1 MLKHWFL
8 FAMAGLSG
16 LLYGID
22 IGVIAAALPYLK
34 AATAFTDAQLS
45 LIVGAVVMGAVVSA
59 LFAGALAERFGRR
72 PVILLAAAL
81 NVAAEELTG
90 EAPLST
96 PACGADALTRQIQ
109 SLYAG
114 GTLRE
119 EDMDNMML
127 AIQEAYLIAKKKKTR
142 DRMKGNQND

>member
-1 MLKHWFL
+1 MKFGDLLLMIRTRQHL
-8 FAMAGLSG
+8 TREELSKKS
-16 LLYGID
+16 
-22 IGVIAAALPYLK
+22 GVSVRAIAYYELDGMQPK
-34 AATAFTDAQLS
+34 SRKT
-45 LIVGAVVMGAVVSA
+45 I
-59 LFAGALAERFGRR
+59 E
-72 PVILLAAAL
+72 LLAAAL

-96 PACGADALTRQIQ
+96 PACAADALTRQIQ